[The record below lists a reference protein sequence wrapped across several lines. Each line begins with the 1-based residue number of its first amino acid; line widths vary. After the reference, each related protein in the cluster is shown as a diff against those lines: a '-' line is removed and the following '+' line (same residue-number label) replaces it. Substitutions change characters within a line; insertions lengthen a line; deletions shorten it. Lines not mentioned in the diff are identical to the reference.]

1 MSGNPSFS
9 QFGVDAMNGYFMA
22 ASGNGLLG
30 AADVPLF
37 HPAMAPPD
45 HGGGGGFGSSGDA
58 AAMDIGVHFAANNLV
73 LASLASQLFGS
84 APAAPHGHGDYVGA
98 RTPQEEEMGG
108 GYGVAAVGDSPG
120 AVSLACLG
128 QSDDMAVGWSSA
140 SKKASCNWS
149 NAGGSRTAAA
159 VQGSYY
165 LARVPEA
172 AGFVYPLDAGHS
184 AATPASELSL
194 SLCSNSS
201 SDSMI
206 NAGDQCSSAAS
217 RSGLTQMSRVEPELP
232 LLPYCPQACSRP
244 ATNFAAVVAR
254 SRYAAFAQQV
264 LNDAV
269 GCVLAGVADAAA
281 AAADSASAVDSG
293 SRPSSCSVAGAP
305 SSAVSSNNQLIA
317 ASSGEH
323 PHGGGGDAQRLRSE
337 LLSMLQLMDHKYNQ
351 CLDEIQSTTARF
363 NSLTHAAERAAGM
376 GSGGGGGSICAPFA
390 HRAVSAM
397 YYGLRRRIAGEI
409 MAAAPAGAGMACR
422 RGGESSSAVTGERER
437 SWESAFIQKHWAVQ
451 QLRRGE
457 QQCWRPQRGL
467 PEKSVAVLKAWMFE
481 NFLRPYPK
489 DSEKEMLAAR
499 SGLSRNQV
507 SNWFINARVRLWKP
521 MIEEM
526 CEELKR
532 SSGASGGSQA
542 LAMEHLNSQD
552 VIS

>member
-1 MSGNPSFS
+1 MFFVLLLLMHQFICYDPFSGWFSVLSQVLISFCNSWRIPRRLAMSGNPSFS

-206 NAGDQCSSAAS
+206 NAGDH
-217 RSGLTQMSRVEPELP
+217 
-232 LLPYCPQACSRP
+232 
-244 ATNFAAVVAR
+244 
-254 SRYAAFAQQV
+254 
-264 LNDAV
+264 
-269 GCVLAGVADAAA
+269 
-281 AAADSASAVDSG
+281 
-293 SRPSSCSVAGAP
+293 
-305 SSAVSSNNQLIA
+305 

-363 NSLTHAAERAAGM
+363 NSLTH
-376 GSGGGGGSICAPFA
+376 
-390 HRAVSAM
+390 
-397 YYGLRRRIAGEI
+397 
-409 MAAAPAGAGMACR
+409 
-422 RGGESSSAVTGERER
+422 
-437 SWESAFIQKHWAVQ
+437 
-451 QLRRGE
+451 
-457 QQCWRPQRGL
+457 RPQRGL

>member
-206 NAGDQCSSAAS
+206 NAGDQCS
-217 RSGLTQMSRVEPELP
+217 
-232 LLPYCPQACSRP
+232 
-244 ATNFAAVVAR
+244 
-254 SRYAAFAQQV
+254 
-264 LNDAV
+264 
-269 GCVLAGVADAAA
+269 
-281 AAADSASAVDSG
+281 
-293 SRPSSCSVAGAP
+293 
-305 SSAVSSNNQLIA
+305 
-317 ASSGEH
+317 
-323 PHGGGGDAQRLRSE
+323 
-337 LLSMLQLMDHKYNQ
+337 
-351 CLDEIQSTTARF
+351 
-363 NSLTHAAERAAGM
+363 
-376 GSGGGGGSICAPFA
+376 
-390 HRAVSAM
+390 
-397 YYGLRRRIAGEI
+397 
-409 MAAAPAGAGMACR
+409 
-422 RGGESSSAVTGERER
+422 
-437 SWESAFIQKHWAVQ
+437 
-451 QLRRGE
+451 
-457 QQCWRPQRGL
+457 
-467 PEKSVAVLKAWMFE
+467 
-481 NFLRPYPK
+481 YPK